1 MTVVAV
7 ALWSAAADAV
17 SISFTGQT
25 ERVLEVP
32 AEKNTGLDKIY
43 VAYDVRELTSMRIEG
58 ASSDMTISR
67 YSTLGGGY
75 AEPVAYTREGDTFVV
90 ANPEGNQGYI
100 FTEDGRNTCIWLV
113 NYATQV
119 FDISSVNADLPQTC
133 DNTQLSV
140 AGNGEAIHYFT
151 IDGRRETLSRE
162 IKVRYETQ
170 VWDEQST
177 EFIRQEANKELEYL
191 TDPVTLLVP
200 LYCSTEV
207 TVSGDRFLTEWGMER
222 SATSSLIN
230 PNGIN
235 AMTTAVQTNL
245 PEVSDDS
252 DPSNVIN
259 GGNSEG
265 ELGGSAPAEIRF
277 TAYVTEGVIHDE
289 WQMSSDPEFQTID
302 YRWNERE
309 VEYTFQEEGIFYLR
323 YVGSNA
329 DGSCEVY
336 GDVYTVSIG
345 ASDLRIPN
353 AFTPN
358 DDGINDVWKVAYRS
372 LITFKCWIFD
382 RYGNQIYY
390 FDNPDGGWDGKY
402 KGKTVKPGVY
412 YYVLE
417 ASGSDGKKY
426 KKGGDINIVSYKR
439 IGTQTIPTE

>member
-1 MTVVAV
+1 MSVVAV
-7 ALWSAAADAV
+7 ALCGAAADAITV
-17 SISFTGQT
+17 GFTGQT
-25 ERVLEVP
+25 KRVLEIP

-43 VAYDVRELTSMRIEG
+43 VAYDTRELTSMRVEG
-58 ASSDMTISR
+58 ASSDLTITR

-75 AEPVAYTREGDTFVV
+75 AEPMAYTREEDTYVI

-100 FTEDGRNTCIWLV
+100 FTENGRNTCVWLV
-113 NYATQV
+113 DYASQAFEV
-119 FDISSVNADLPQTC
+119 SSVNADLPQNC
-133 DNTQLSV
+133 DNTQLTV
-140 AGNGEAIHYFT
+140 VGRGEAIHYFT
-151 IDGRRETLSRE
+151 IDGRRETLSRDIE
-162 IKVRYETQ
+162 VRYETQ
-170 VWDEQST
+170 VWNEQSM
-177 EFIRQEANKELEYL
+177 EFIRQDAVKDLEYL
-191 TDPVTLLVP
+191 TDPVTLLTP

-207 TVSGDRFLTEWGMER
+207 TVNGDRFLKDWGMER
-222 SATSSLIN
+222 SVTSSLIN

-235 AMTTAVQTNL
+235 ANTTAVQTNL
-245 PEVSDDS
+245 PEVSEDS

-265 ELGGSAPAEIRF
+265 ELGGSAPAVIRF

-309 VEYTFQEEGIFYLR
+309 VEYTFQEEGMFYVR

-426 KKGGDINIVSYKR
+426 KKGGDINIVSYRR
-439 IGTQTIPTE
+439 IGTQTTPTE